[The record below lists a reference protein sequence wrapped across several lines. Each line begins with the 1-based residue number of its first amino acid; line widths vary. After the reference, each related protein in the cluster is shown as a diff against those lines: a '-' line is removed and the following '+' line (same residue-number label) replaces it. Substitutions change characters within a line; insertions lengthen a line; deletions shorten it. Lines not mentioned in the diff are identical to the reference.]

1 MTRERRKV
9 CGEQPLTIVRLY
21 VLYVLHPLEM
31 SLLESLYDLP
41 TGDKVS
47 VYRVPAI
54 RENRSERIGFFC
66 DLLTVN
72 TCFL

>member
-31 SLLESLYDLP
+31 SLLESLYDPP

-72 TCFL
+72 TYFL